1 MVRPTLTLPKKA
13 RLYLRGQIE
22 TLFAQG
28 RSLKV
33 YPVRCTYLRVEAE
46 SSAVMVSV
54 PKKLF
59 RRAVD
64 RNLLKRRMREAYR
77 LNRPLVAGLGLHI
90 ALHYIA
96 TEQLPYHTIE
106 NAIREILEKLAEK
119 SLGGGA

>member
-1 MVRPTLTLPKKA
+1 MVRRTLTLPKKA

-28 RSLKV
+28 RVVKT
-33 YPVRCTYLRVEAE
+33 YPVRCTYLQVEAE
-46 SSAVMVSV
+46 ASAVMVSV

-77 LNRPLVAGLGLHI
+77 LNRPLVEGLGLHI

-96 TEQLPYHTIE
+96 TEQLPYKTIE
-106 NAIREILEKLAEK
+106 NAVRDILEKLAEK
-119 SLGGGA
+119 GLGSGA